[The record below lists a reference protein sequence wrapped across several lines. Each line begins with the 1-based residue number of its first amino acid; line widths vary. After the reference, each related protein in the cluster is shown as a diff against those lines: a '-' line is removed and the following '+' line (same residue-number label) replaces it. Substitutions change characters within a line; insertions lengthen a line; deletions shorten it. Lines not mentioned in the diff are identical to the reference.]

1 MAEQLH
7 PRSGE
12 PLSVSPLTWSQAAY
26 VMAVDE
32 YLDRVRRLTSCPAC
46 GQPMSGAAHPLG
58 HAAGVPAGV
67 VILFQGDSITD
78 CGRDRAVV
86 GPNRADGFG
95 TGYPL
100 LIAARLLSEHPDA
113 GLSIFNRGVSGNM
126 VPDLAARWETDCL
139 ALRPDVLS
147 VLIGVNDFWR
157 TVDSGYHG
165 TVADY
170 EREYDAL
177 LVRTREALPRV
188 RLIVLEPFALRSTG
202 GAVTDAWFPDFDLR
216 RAAAARVAHQ
226 AGATFVPLQGMF
238 DQLVRRAPA
247 AYWSADGVHPTI
259 AGHGAIAREWLKRV
273 GW

>member
-1 MAEQLH
+1 MATA
-7 PRSGE
+7 G
-12 PLSVSPLTWSQAAY
+12 V
-26 VMAVDE
+26 
-32 YLDRVRRLTSCPAC
+32 
-46 GQPMSGAAHPLG
+46 
-58 HAAGVPAGV
+58 AAGLGALPAGRTLPADAAGGPAPGA

-78 CGRDRAVV
+78 CGRDRAVAD
-86 GPNRADGFG
+86 PNRADGFG

-126 VPDLAARWETDCL
+126 VPDLAARWEADCL
-139 ALRPDVLS
+139 ALRPDVLGI
-147 VLIGVNDFWR
+147 LIGVNDFWR

-177 LVRTREALPRV
+177 LARTREALPRA
-188 RLIVLEPFALRSTG
+188 RLIVLEPFALRSAG
-202 GAVTDAWFPDFDLR
+202 GAVTDAWFPEFDQR
-216 RAAAARVAHQ
+216 RAAAARVAHR
-226 AGATFVPLQGMF
+226 AGATFVPLHGMF
-238 DQLVRRAPA
+238 DQLVRRASA